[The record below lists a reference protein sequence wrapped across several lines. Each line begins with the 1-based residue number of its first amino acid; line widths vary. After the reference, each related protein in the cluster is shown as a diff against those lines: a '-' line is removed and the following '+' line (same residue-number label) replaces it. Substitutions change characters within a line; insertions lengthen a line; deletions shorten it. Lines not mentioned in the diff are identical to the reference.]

1 MHRGDS
7 GGDGMNALAVR
18 SDPSYS
24 YILLWDI
31 CLNGIIRRLW
41 AGKPN
46 CKTRGVHLL
55 LRKSITKAILRR
67 YLTQNQKLNR
77 KWKLRRWHSVYVKD
91 HTRGRAEK
99 GIPSYKRKNREG
111 YSILQEEEQRRTFL
125 GLGVQARRNGG
136 CQRNSW
142 CSNLS

>member
-41 AGKPN
+41 
-46 CKTRGVHLL
+46 RGNPTA
-55 LRKSITKAILRR
+55 RPEATAK
-67 YLTQNQKLNR
+67 
-77 KWKLRRWHSVYVKD
+77 
-91 HTRGRAEK
+91 
-99 GIPSYKRKNREG
+99 
-111 YSILQEEEQRRTFL
+111 EET
-125 GLGVQARRNGG
+125 
-136 CQRNSW
+136 
-142 CSNLS
+142 LSS

>member
-41 AGKPN
+41 AGQPN
-46 CKTRGVHLL
+46 CKTRG
-55 LRKSITKAILRR
+55 
-67 YLTQNQKLNR
+67 
-77 KWKLRRWHSVYVKD
+77 
-91 HTRGRAEK
+91 
-99 GIPSYKRKNREG
+99 
-111 YSILQEEEQRRTFL
+111 
-125 GLGVQARRNGG
+125 
-136 CQRNSW
+136 
-142 CSNLS
+142 

>member
-7 GGDGMNALAVR
+7 GGDGMNALTVR

-46 CKTRGVHLL
+46 CKTRG
-55 LRKSITKAILRR
+55 
-67 YLTQNQKLNR
+67 Y
-77 KWKLRRWHSVYVKD
+77 
-91 HTRGRAEK
+91 
-99 GIPSYKRKNREG
+99 
-111 YSILQEEEQRRTFL
+111 
-125 GLGVQARRNGG
+125 
-136 CQRNSW
+136 
-142 CSNLS
+142 